1 MSLGFRQLY
10 LWAGFA
16 LFAVWALSAAAPARA
31 SHLALADAICV
42 TGADSAEA
50 AFAVP
55 ADQLR
60 CRTGRFSQRDRF
72 LRARVKV
79 DRPGLV
85 PAGPLIWQTDPTSFD
100 SMLIRLDF
108 ADGSQRVIDVDAQMA
123 ARNWDANGNF
133 WVPVK
138 QTRSPLTA
146 MDVVVERPQSGAVF
160 ARMTLSSYAEAA
172 RAHYSRTLLYVFIC
186 GALLIPIVYDL
197 LFYRVLRV
205 RFIVWHLGM
214 TFGTLLYVLFNS
226 GLILLA
232 VPDMPNLFRYGMI
245 FVAMSLTIACM
256 ARFAMLLLDEGAVAP
271 RVRRALAWSVAINLG
286 ISVLILFDLEI
297 LRIRVVDAYYVSV
310 LPVIGSFL
318 WAMTTAVRQRSR
330 AAISLMLAFLAPI
343 LAGLTQVLGSLGLF
357 EAAAFVDEAVYCAL
371 VLLIIGTSAGVADR
385 FLAIKAERDRARL
398 TAHKLGT
405 MANSDGL
412 TGLLNRR
419 AFDQTR
425 RLASGRALLLA
436 DIDRFKSIN
445 DTFGHQRGDAVL
457 CHAAKV
463 IEEVVLRHGGGE
475 VYRLGGEE
483 FAVLMPPADAAEMRQ
498 LAEAIRAAVEESADR
513 DSGYDMP
520 EITISLGAVMGE
532 GQLMHVAYAEADGAL
547 YRAKDRGRNRCE
559 FARPD

>member
-1 MSLGFRQLY
+1 MGFRHVY

-16 LFAVWALSAAAPARA
+16 LFAVWALASAAPVRA
-31 SHLALADAICV
+31 SHMALADAICV
-42 TGADSAEA
+42 TGADSAQA

-55 ADQLR
+55 PDQLR

-79 DRPGLV
+79 DRPGFV

-108 ADGSQRVIDVDAQMA
+108 ADGSQRMIDVDTQMA
-123 ARNWDANGNF
+123 VRNWDANGNF

-138 QTRSPLTA
+138 QGRSPLAA

-172 RAHYSRTLLYVFIC
+172 KAHYRRTLLYVLIC
-186 GALLIPIVYDL
+186 GALLIPIIYDL
-197 LFYRVLRV
+197 LFYRVLRA
-205 RFIVWHLGM
+205 RFIMWHLGM

-232 VPDMPNLFRYGMI
+232 VPDMPNLVRYGMI

-256 ARFAMLLLDEGAVAP
+256 ARFAMLLVDDGSVSP
-271 RVRRALAWSVAINLG
+271 GIRRALSGSVAINLG
-286 ISVLILFDLEI
+286 ISLLILLDLEI
-297 LRIRVVDAYYVSV
+297 LRIRVVDAYYLSV
-310 LPVIGSFL
+310 LPVIGTFL
-318 WAMTTAVRQRSR
+318 WAMATALRNGSR
-330 AAISLMLAFLAPI
+330 AALSLMLAFVAPI

-357 EAAAFVDEAVYCAL
+357 EANGFVDEAVYCAL
-371 VLLIIGTSAGVADR
+371 VLLIIGTSAGVGDR

-398 TAHKLGT
+398 TARKLGT

-425 RLASGRALLLA
+425 RLARGRALLLA
-436 DIDRFKSIN
+436 DIDRFKAIN
-445 DTFGHQRGDAVL
+445 DSFGHQRGDAVL

-463 IEEVVLRHGGGE
+463 IEEVVNQHGGGE

-483 FAVLMPPADAAEMRQ
+483 FAVLTPPADPAEMRQ
-498 LAEAIRAAVEESADR
+498 LAEAIRVAVEESADR
-513 DSGYDMP
+513 DSGYDLP
-520 EITISLGAVMGE
+520 EITISIGGVMGE

-547 YRAKDRGRNRCE
+547 YRAKDQGRNRCE
-559 FARPD
+559 FALPE